1 MGVISELNKAG
12 AEMSLF
18 SELILGLPEE
28 TWQTHLDANKKLMDL
43 GAQVHNY
50 NLHLLPGTEMDRKDI
65 RQKYFKRTGWRLH
78 DNAFGIYDGK
88 KVLRDKKSFWKP
100 QQ

>member
-65 RQKYFKRTGWRLH
+65 RKSISNEPVGGFTTMPLAYMTVRRF
-78 DNAFGIYDGK
+78 
-88 KVLRDKKSFWKP
+88 LRDKKSFWKP